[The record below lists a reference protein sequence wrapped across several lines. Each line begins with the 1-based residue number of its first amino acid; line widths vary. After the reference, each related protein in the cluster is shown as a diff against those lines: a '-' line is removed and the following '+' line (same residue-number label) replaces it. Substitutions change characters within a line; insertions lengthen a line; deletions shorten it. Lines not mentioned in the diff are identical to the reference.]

1 MDWKLILQLAGIVL
15 GLLYLWLE
23 YRADIRLWV
32 VGLIMP
38 VVHGVLYYRSGLYAD
53 CSMQVYYVL
62 AGIYGWAVWQRG
74 RSRIK
79 NAKNIPADRTTPKS
93 FAITRTPLRRVP
105 LLVGAYAL
113 IHAGIYL
120 LLVRF
125 TNSTVPFWDS
135 FTTALSVVAMWMLSR
150 KYAEQW
156 LVWLVVDLTTV
167 GLYFYKE
174 IPFTAGLYLLYSALA
189 VAGYLRWNRQIRNA

>member
-1 MDWKLILQLAGIVL
+1 MDWKLILQLAGITL

-23 YRADIRLWV
+23 YRTDIRLWV

-62 AGIYGWAVWQRG
+62 AGLYGWAVWQR
-74 RSRIK
+74 
-79 NAKNIPADRTTPKS
+79 DRNRNNPTARTS
-93 FAITRTPLRRVP
+93 DTAFAIARTPLRQVP
-105 LLVGAYAL
+105 LLTGAYAFVHVGL
-113 IHAGIYL
+113 YWV
-120 LLVRF
+120 LVRF

-167 GLYFYKE
+167 GLYCYKG
-174 IPFTAGLYLLYSALA
+174 IPFTAGLYLLYSVLA
-189 VAGYLRWNRQIRNA
+189 VAGYRRWRKQIAA

>member
-1 MDWKLILQLAGIVL
+1 MDWKLILQLAGIAL

-38 VVHGVLYYRSGLYAD
+38 VVHGVLYYQSGLYAD

-62 AGIYGWAVWQRG
+62 AGLYGWAVWQRG
-74 RSRIK
+74 RRQK
-79 NAKNIPADRTTPKS
+79 NPTARTTGTA
-93 FAITRTPLRRVP
+93 FAMARTPLLQVP

-113 IHAGIYL
+113 VHVGIYWV
-120 LLVRF
+120 LVHF

-167 GLYFYKE
+167 GLYCYKE